1 MKKSH
6 LVLGGLAV
14 LAVLATAVPASA
26 QNGPFSFFP
35 LTPCR
40 VIDTRGAAGP
50 TGGPALA
57 ANTTRDFPVLGS
69 CAVPTDAK
77 AVAFNIT
84 VVRPT
89 DFGDLRVYPQGTV
102 EPLASVINWV
112 TSDFAVANGAI
123 IPVTGPPATNNITVK
138 CDMPA
143 GSTGTVHLIVDVTGY
158 FK

>member
-1 MKKSH
+1 M
-6 LVLGGLAV
+6 
-14 LAVLATAVPASA
+14 
-26 QNGPFSFFP
+26 
-35 LTPCR
+35 
-40 VIDTRGAAGP
+40 
-50 TGGPALA
+50 
-57 ANTTRDFPVLGS
+57 
-69 CAVPTDAK
+69 PTDAK

-84 VVRPT
+84 VTQPT
-89 DFGDLRVYPQGTV
+89 DFGDLRVYPQGTT

>member
-1 MKKSH
+1 MKKSL
-6 LVLGGLAV
+6 LVLAGLAV
-14 LAVLATAVPASA
+14 LAAAVPASA

-40 VIDTRGAAGP
+40 VINTKNAPGP
-50 TGGPALA
+50 AGGPALA
-57 ANTTRDFPVLGS
+57 ANTNRDFPVLGA

-84 VVRPT
+84 VTQPT
-89 DFGDLRVYPQGTV
+89 DFGDLRVYPAGTAQ
-102 EPLASVINWV
+102 PTASVINWV

-123 IPVTGPPATNNITVK
+123 IPVSGGAGVNNITVR
-138 CDMPA
+138 CDMPPA
-143 GSTGTVHLIVDVTGY
+143 STGTVHLIVDVTGY